1 MVEENNNNIMTKKNM
16 LLNEKITEDKIEE
29 RYTELK
35 TIPLR
40 LLSELEDVNISSPA
54 NGQHLV
60 YNSTSG
66 KWENTTYP

>member
-1 MVEENNNNIMTKKNM
+1 MKNENNKSFPTKKEK
-16 LLNEKITEDKIEE
+16 LLEEKITDAKIEE
-29 RYTELK
+29 RYSKLS

-40 LLSELEDVNISSPA
+40 LLSELEDVSISSPA